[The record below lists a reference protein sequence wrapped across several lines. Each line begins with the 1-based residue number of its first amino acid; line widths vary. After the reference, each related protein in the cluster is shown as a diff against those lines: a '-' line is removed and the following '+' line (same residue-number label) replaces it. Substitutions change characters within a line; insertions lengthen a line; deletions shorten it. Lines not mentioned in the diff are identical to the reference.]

1 MAQVRTS
8 TLTLAK
14 DGYYLRSIDY
24 PAKTLFVAFNGSI
37 STLDKTGSSSS
48 QGSVLI
54 SLKEEEISI
63 SVLAVIGTFALD
75 LFSYLFVATDSRC
88 RGTIADKSVYEVTAV
103 AALPLDYAAGKAA
116 LQSMLAGP
124 NGMKHRKSS
133 LALQPSSST
142 SLKEGHESS
151 AIDSAASGA
160 SADSAQKGSA
170 DNNSSSNGQSR
181 KESTASKDS
190 IVQALQDVSINWL
203 SPQIAK
209 LLGRGRSE
217 SPEAADQPVF
227 SAALTNEAGSS
238 SAQRMEARIIEELAR
253 VFSTSGVFYSYDYD
267 LTRSLQEKD
276 GCELVDDKMPL
287 SLSASEN
294 YWFNLYLQRQLLTS
308 EAYEWALPLIQGCI
322 QMAFCEIKGGDSFQV
337 CVLSRRNWRRIGM
350 RYERRGA
357 NADGYVANSV
367 DTEQL
372 LTVETSGGDGDRHF
386 ASFVQTR
393 GSMPF
398 YWKQAASG
406 LHPAPTVLKSD
417 SENANVCG
425 IHLRR
430 EIDRLGRQVLI
441 NLVEHKGRE
450 AVVGSMYAS
459 VVGQCV
465 AEEMVEAQ
473 MVRYVP
479 WDFHQE
485 TRGMRFENL
494 KSLLEQLKREIADIG
509 YYWRAG
515 HQAFTK
521 QSGVFRVNCMDC
533 LDRTNVVQSTIA
545 RFVLNEQLVR
555 LGVHIAPEQGLA
567 AYAGLEKT
575 LNHLWANN
583 GDYISR
589 QYAGTSAMKGDFTRT
604 GKRNFTGVVSD
615 ASYSLA
621 RLWMST
627 FRDYFSQSVLDFTM
641 GYQSAG
647 DVFRTL
653 VELRSREPDHALQL
667 SRTREAAIEASIAIA
682 VYDGENIQMACTV
695 QSSMVLDTLKT
706 RQTEDAVLIV
716 TTAAVYLCRY
726 HYQMEKVSE
735 VLRIELSGLSR
746 VQYGAYITDTHM
758 PQSLDPTRN
767 HGLVLYFDA
776 AVARF
781 NSGNSQNKSD
791 IGHRS
796 SEEEGTSTGVRLPSP
811 NITETSVVAA
821 DRQEASPA
829 AELRPESGAKEH
841 FIACKLVSEA
851 QVVMQR
857 ACTKP
862 SGDAGLQ
869 SACAVA
875 DLSLTR
881 LGSLENQSPDLLAE
895 CLCSVIL
902 SAALKTNTVDG
913 SNFIVDAPIISA
925 AAAKHSL
932 SVIDKVS
939 SRIHKAIWI

>member
-1 MAQVRTS
+1 MA
-8 TLTLAK
+8 
-14 DGYYLRSIDY
+14 I
-24 PAKTLFVAFNGSI
+24 
-37 STLDKTGSSSS
+37 
-48 QGSVLI
+48 
-54 SLKEEEISI
+54 
-63 SVLAVIGTFALD
+63 
-75 LFSYLFVATDSRC
+75 
-88 RGTIADKSVYEVTAV
+88 
-103 AALPLDYAAGKAA
+103 
-116 LQSMLAGP
+116 
-124 NGMKHRKSS
+124 
-133 LALQPSSST
+133 
-142 SLKEGHESS
+142 
-151 AIDSAASGA
+151 
-160 SADSAQKGSA
+160 
-170 DNNSSSNGQSR
+170 
-181 KESTASKDS
+181 
-190 IVQALQDVSINWL
+190 
-203 SPQIAK
+203 
-209 LLGRGRSE
+209 
-217 SPEAADQPVF
+217 
-227 SAALTNEAGSS
+227 
-238 SAQRMEARIIEELAR
+238 
-253 VFSTSGVFYSYDYD
+253 
-267 LTRSLQEKD
+267 
-276 GCELVDDKMPL
+276 
-287 SLSASEN
+287 
-294 YWFNLYLQRQLLTS
+294 
-308 EAYEWALPLIQGCI
+308 
-322 QMAFCEIKGGDSFQV
+322 CEIKNDDSFQV

-357 NADGYVANSV
+357 NADGFVANSV
-367 DTEQL
+367 DTEQI
-372 LTVETSGGDGDRHF
+372 LTVETSGNEKHF
-386 ASFVQTR
+386 VSFVQTR

-406 LHPAPTVLKSD
+406 LHPVPVVLKSD
-417 SENANVCG
+417 SENAHVCG
-425 IHLRR
+425 IHLKR
-430 EIDRLGRQVLI
+430 EIGRLGRQVLI

-450 AVVGSMYAS
+450 AAVGSMFANI
-459 VVGQCV
+459 VGQCV
-465 AEEMVEAQ
+465 ADEIVDAQ
-473 MVRYVP
+473 MVRYIP

-485 TRGMRFENL
+485 TRGMRYENL
-494 KSLLEQLKREIADIG
+494 NGLLEQLKREIAQMG

-515 HQAFTK
+515 EQTFTR

-545 RFVLNEQLVR
+545 RFVLNEQLIR

-604 GKRNFTGVVSD
+604 GKRNFTGVMSD

-621 RLWMST
+621 RLWIST

-641 GYQSAG
+641 GYQSAS

-682 VYDGENIQMACTV
+682 VYDCENIQMACMV

-746 VQYGAYITDTHM
+746 VQYGAYITETHM

-791 IGHRS
+791 IGRES
-796 SEEEGTSTGVRLPSP
+796 SEEEDPKAHSSTIKLPLP
-811 NITETSVVAA
+811 KITETSVVAA
-821 DRQEASPA
+821 DRQESSPA
-829 AELRPESGAKEH
+829 AELRPDGGVKEH
-841 FIACKLVSEA
+841 FIACKLVSES

-857 ACTKP
+857 VRSKP
-862 SGDAGLQ
+862 MGDDDMR
-869 SACAVA
+869 SACAMS

-881 LGSLENQSPDLLAE
+881 LESLENQSPDLLAE

-913 SNFIVDAPIISA
+913 SNFIIDAPIISV
-925 AAAKHSL
+925 AAAKHGL